1 MAEFVED
8 AMNSI
13 PSVFNAREISR
24 TVVGGSEI
32 CPNIQMDCAVV
43 MINDGWS
50 PSRVKTLDT
59 LLGCGFSSVVS
70 IEVSRENYNIEDF
83 SRRFP
88 SVKFIVPLESVTVGD
103 LVNIA
108 MSEVQS
114 EYVLILRDTLEVKS
128 DLMTPI
134 LFSNLTAGKPFC
146 VCPRLTLQGNV
157 SFPVVSR
164 PSSRK
169 SVFDVESSPKVSDGA
184 ENLFPYDSIG
194 LFNRKKF
201 MMLGGYD
208 YTIESEYWQNL
219 DLSLRAWLWGEKI
232 VMSTSFAIAYAVESK
247 QLDSTASQYSNR
259 FYLKNLV
266 PRFVHGEGVVPLSSF
281 LLYLPR
287 SGCGF
292 FEAWRQFK
300 DARRWVRENKFRFR
314 LDAVT
319 LVQKWGAVG
328 FLDGK

>member
-1 MAEFVED
+1 
-8 AMNSI
+8 MNSI

-24 TVVGGSEI
+24 TVVGGGEI
-32 CPNIQMDCAVV
+32 CPNIQMDCSVV
-43 MINDGWS
+43 LINDGWS

-70 IEVSRENYNIEDF
+70 IESSRANYNIEDF

-88 SVKFIVPLESVTVGD
+88 SVKFIVPLETVTDGD

-108 MSEVQS
+108 MNEVQS
-114 EYVLILRDTLEVKS
+114 EYVLILRDTLDIKS
-128 DLMTPI
+128 DVMTPI
-134 LFSNLTAGKPFC
+134 LFSNLTAEKSFC
-146 VCPRLTLQGNV
+146 ICPRLMLRGNV
-157 SFPVVSR
+157 SFPVVSS

-169 SVFDVESSPKVSDGA
+169 SVFDVESSAKVTDGA
-184 ENLFPYDSIG
+184 GNLFPYDLVA

-201 MMLGGYD
+201 IALGGYD
-208 YTIESEYWQNL
+208 YTIESNYWQNL
-219 DLSLRAWLWGEKI
+219 DLSLRSWLWGEKTI
-232 VMSTSFAIAYAVESK
+232 MSTSFAISYATDVE
-247 QLDSTASQYSNR
+247 QVDSTASQYSNR
-259 FYLKNLV
+259 FYLKNLL
-266 PRFVHGEGVVPLSSF
+266 PRFVRGEGVIPLSSF

-300 DARRWVRENKFRFR
+300 DARRWVSDNKFRFR

-319 LVQKWGAVG
+319 LVQRWGEEN
-328 FLDGK
+328 FIDSK